1 MSFDE
6 RRLAAGRRWG
16 RVRLDRAGCA
26 AVGERGMPMNTVWT
40 RMEVRPWWGRLVVG
54 RRPAVTL
61 VRLAVLVGLSLIV
74 FRGLLVP
81 MRVVGRSMEP
91 TYRDGRFN
99 FLNRLAYRAGAPRRG
114 DVVAIR
120 MPGSRLV
127 VLKRIVAL
135 PGERVA
141 VRGARVVV
149 NGELLREPY
158 ASGRGIPST
167 RGEIRLGED
176 QYFAIGDNREQTAYD
191 VVRRSNILGKV
202 LF

>member
-1 MSFDE
+1 
-6 RRLAAGRRWG
+6 
-16 RVRLDRAGCA
+16 
-26 AVGERGMPMNTVWT
+26 MNTVFA
-40 RMEVRPWWGRLVVG
+40 RMEVRPWWGRLLVG

-61 VRLAVLVGLSLIV
+61 VRLLVVVVLSVVV
-74 FRGLLVP
+74 FRGVLVP

-99 FLNRLAYRAGAPRRG
+99 LLNRLAYRLADPRRG

-127 VLKRIVAL
+127 VIKRLVAL

-141 VRGARVVV
+141 VRGARVLV
-149 NGELLREPY
+149 NGELLRETY
-158 ASGRGIPST
+158 AWGRGIPST
-167 RGEIRLGED
+167 RGEIRLKED
-176 QYFAIGDNREQTAYD
+176 EYFAIGDNREQTAYD
-191 VVRRSNILGKV
+191 VVRRGNLLGKV